1 MATVIESRKGLMIG
15 GPWRWSSA
23 SWWLRHESIEPYMYH
38 NVKTMITIPSEQ
50 STAHTHNMKQLEQ
63 VCAEQHEKTPKH
75 ETIQP
80 HLTHGLSSSVEET
93 SQNNSDLSAKNVH
106 PSTMVSI
113 GRLSPDWAGG
123 QGSQGT
129 QVYIMFLRKNKWNKE
144 FASTF
149 RSSDLLNWH
158 DIDLNWHELTLHKY
172 HHFKP
177 KMNVFPNGMFL
188 KQTRSRQ
195 VKVPVSWQR

>member
-1 MATVIESRKGLMIG
+1 
-15 GPWRWSSA
+15 
-23 SWWLRHESIEPYMYH
+23 
-38 NVKTMITIPSEQ
+38 
-50 STAHTHNMKQLEQ
+50 MKQLEQ

-129 QVYIMFLRKNKWNKE
+129 QVYIMVLRKNTWNKE

-149 RSSDLLNWH
+149 RSSDLLN
-158 DIDLNWHELTLHKY
+158 
-172 HHFKP
+172 
-177 KMNVFPNGMFL
+177 
-188 KQTRSRQ
+188 
-195 VKVPVSWQR
+195 